1 VARLNQG
8 AIKIGSAARESA
20 SAGAGFWPGNGWWVF
35 CVLVFVIKLFLLLLD
50 PRPKFFLGDSGSYIL
65 TALTGWIPAD
75 RSYFYG
81 YVVRYLA
88 VWPGSF
94 TPLLLGQALA
104 SGVTTILFAIIC
116 SRFFELTNKL
126 CFLFGFL
133 CALDPCQLVW
143 ERYVMTETFSL
154 LVYVLV
160 LYWSLLYLRDRR
172 IWQLGVVQAL
182 SVVLIGF
189 RMSYLPLVQA
199 CTILL
204 PVIAFGRFALPRFC
218 KCSEAR
224 VSGASVLGTGFVHVV
239 ASTAI
244 MLATHGV
251 YKQVNGWLSH
261 REPDY
266 LYTTGLHLVS
276 VWAPALRPDDAT
288 DPRFRALIADGRKFG
303 MQDLRQRLAQH
314 FIKGFLIDRWSKI
327 EKDFKKN
334 ERVARQTAMNAL
346 RRHPLQIAGLAVKTY
361 MEYWDIAFI
370 KKYTAD
376 DLGRNEL
383 TDDQVKTLAE
393 KFHFITA
400 RGMVSQPFSLLR
412 WYSLRA
418 WPYYFIVIVSPL
430 ICLFAACIGHHR
442 AFALLLFVHT
452 SILMVVVTALSPQP
466 PIRYL
471 QPVSFLTL
479 LGIAICVDR
488 VLRRGTLTPARP
500 ASEVCARDDSDTRPH
515 GIRNPLLSIHLSYWV
530 N

>member
-1 VARLNQG
+1 MVATG
-8 AIKIGSAARESA
+8 ALFRCNK
-20 SAGAGFWPGNGWWVF
+20 GWWLF

-65 TALTGWIPAD
+65 TALTGWIPSD

-116 SRFFELTNKL
+116 SRFFKLANKL
-126 CFLFGFL
+126 CFFFGLL

-143 ERYVMTETFSL
+143 ERYVMTEAFSL
-154 LVYVLV
+154 LVYMLV

-172 IWQLGVVQAL
+172 IWQLAVVQAL

-204 PVIAFGRFALPRFC
+204 PVVTFGRCAFPRFRER
-218 KCSEAR
+218 SEAR
-224 VSGASVLGTGFVHVV
+224 VSGASVLGTGFMHVV
-239 ASTAI
+239 ASAAI
-244 MLATHGV
+244 MLAMHGA

-327 EKDFKKN
+327 ETNFKKN

-346 RRHPLQIAGLAVKTY
+346 RRRPLQIAGLAVKTY
-361 MEYWDIAFI
+361 MEYWDIVSI
-370 KKYTAD
+370 KKYTRD

-400 RGMVSQPFSLLR
+400 KGMVSEPLSLLR

-418 WPYYFIVIVSPL
+418 WPYYFIVILSPL
-430 ICLFAACIGHHR
+430 ICLFATCISHHR
-442 AFALLLFVHT
+442 AFALLLFVHA

-471 QPVSFLTL
+471 QPVSLLTL
-479 LGIAICVDR
+479 LSIAICVDR
-488 VLRRGTLTPARP
+488 VSRRGALAPARP
-500 ASEVCARDDSDTRPH
+500 APRGCAPGMTRTPDPR
-515 GIRNPLLSIHLSYWV
+515 IRNPLLSIHLGY
-530 N
+530 

>member
-1 VARLNQG
+1 MARLNDG
-8 AIKIGSAARESA
+8 AIKIEPAAPESG
-20 SAGAGFWPGNGWWVF
+20 SAGAGFQLGNGWWLF

-50 PRPKFFLGDSGSYIL
+50 PRPEFFLGDSGSYIL

-81 YVVRYLA
+81 YVVRFLA

-94 TPLLLGQALA
+94 TPLLLGQTVA

-116 SRFFELTNKL
+116 SRFFRLTNKL
-126 CFLFGFL
+126 CFFFGLL

-172 IWQLGVVQAL
+172 IWELTVVQAL

-189 RMSYLPLVQA
+189 RMSYLPVVQA

-204 PVIAFGRFALPRFC
+204 PVIAFGRCAFPRFRER
-218 KCSEAR
+218 SEAR
-224 VSGASVLGTGFVHVV
+224 VSGASVLGTGFMHIV
-239 ASTAI
+239 ASAVI
-244 MLATHGV
+244 MLAMHGA

-266 LYTTGLHLVS
+266 LYTTGLQLVS

-314 FIKGFLIDRWSKI
+314 FLKGFLVDRWSKI
-327 EKDFKKN
+327 ETNFKEN

-346 RRHPLQIAGLAVKTY
+346 RRRPLQIAGLAVKTY
-361 MEYWDIAFI
+361 MEYWDIASI
-370 KKYTAD
+370 KKYTRD

-393 KFHFITA
+393 KFHFRTA
-400 RGMVSQPFSLLR
+400 KGMVSEPLSLLR

-430 ICLFAACIGHHR
+430 ICLFATCISHHR
-442 AFALLLFVHT
+442 AFAVLLFVHA
-452 SILMVVVTALSPQP
+452 SVLMVVVTALTPQP

-471 QPVSFLTL
+471 QPVSLLTL

-488 VLRRGTLTPARP
+488 VSRRGTLTPAGP
-500 ASEVCARDDSDTRPH
+500 TSEVCARDDSDTRPT
-515 GIRNPLLSIHLSYWV
+515 N
-530 N
+530 